1 MSVISAASSESA
13 VLTDSRL
20 AALCAETVE
29 RAFADY
35 DKQFQ
40 AITLRARERFLG
52 RDWVGSFADAAERLH
67 LYTLQMEKLTTQIRE
82 IMGPRVSE
90 RGIWAG
96 MKAVYSSLIATSAK
110 WEIAESFF
118 NSLTRRIFA
127 TEGVDQSIEF
137 VDTDFDE
144 APTTVPS
151 DTRRVYSGDS
161 IHELLIASLTDPSTG
176 FAEEHWCALD
186 ETAQRAAERL
196 EAAFRVSPQKTPGN
210 GRPKLEMIGSVFYR
224 GRGAYVVGHAFR
236 DSADRAPVAIALCLR
251 RPDEAGI
258 DLDAILIGETDL
270 AILFSFTR
278 AYFRVDTK
286 CPYQLV
292 RSLHELM
299 PRKRLIDLYNAIG
312 YHRHGKT
319 EFYRDFVRHL
329 RTSRDRFVTAE
340 GARGMVMLV
349 FTLPSYDVVF
359 KLIKDHFD
367 YPKENTRT
375 DVMQRYRLVFEHDRA
390 GRLVEAHEFEH
401 LRIARDRFDPALL
414 ADLLRDASSI
424 VRLDDDDV
432 VIAHTYVERRIRP
445 LNLFLFEANEGAV
458 AAAARDYGQSIK
470 DLAASNIFPGD
481 LLTKNFGVTRH
492 GRVVFYDYDELCFLT
507 DCNFRDLPQATTPEQ
522 EMAAEPWFSVRE
534 NDIFPEEF
542 PQFLRLPDAAR
553 ASLLER
559 HADLFRPEFW
569 RDMQEKLRAGEIPE
583 VFPYKTE
590 RRLSS
595 SLASVAGCT

>member
-13 VLTDSRL
+13 VLTGSRL

-29 RAFADY
+29 REFTDY
-35 DKQFQ
+35 DKQFR
-40 AITLRARERFLG
+40 AITLRARERFLE
-52 RDWVGSFADAAERLH
+52 RDWSGSYADAAERLR
-67 LYTLQMEKLTTQIRE
+67 LYTLQMEKLTTQIKQ
-82 IMGPRVSE
+82 IMGPRVTE
-90 RGIWAG
+90 RGIWVG
-96 MKAVYSSLIATSAK
+96 MKAVYSSLIATSTK

-144 APTTVPS
+144 APTTVPG
-151 DTRRVYSGDS
+151 DTRRVYSGGS
-161 IHELLIASLTDPSTG
+161 IHELLIAGLTDPSIG

-186 ETAQRAAERL
+186 ETAQRAAERV
-196 EAAFRVSPQKTPGN
+196 EAAFRASPQNTPGD
-210 GRPKLEMIGSVFYR
+210 GRPKLEMICSIFYR
-224 GRGAYVVGHAFR
+224 GRGAYLVARAFR
-236 DSADRAPVAIALCLR
+236 DSADRMPVALALCLR
-251 RPDEAGI
+251 RPDEGGI
-258 DLDAILIGETDL
+258 RLDAILIGETDL

-292 RSLHELM
+292 RSLHQLM

-319 EFYRDFVRHL
+319 EFYRDFVQHL
-329 RTSRDRFVTAE
+329 RTSSDRFVTAE
-340 GARGMVMLV
+340 GAHGMVMLV

-359 KLIKDHFD
+359 KLIKDRFD
-367 YPKENTRT
+367 YPKENTRA
-375 DVMQRYRLVFEHDRA
+375 DVMRRYRLVFEHDRA

-401 LRIARDRFDPALL
+401 LRIPRDRFDPALL
-414 ADLLRDASSI
+414 TDLLRDASSI

-445 LNLFLFEANEGAV
+445 LNLFLFEANEAAV

-507 DCNFRDLPQATTPEQ
+507 DCNFRDLPQATTLEQ

-559 HADLFRPEFW
+559 HADVFRPEFW
-569 RDMQEKLRAGEIPE
+569 RGMQKKLRAGEIPE
-583 VFPYKTE
+583 LFPYKAE

>member
-29 RAFADY
+29 REFADY
-35 DKQFQ
+35 DKQFR
-40 AITLRARERFLG
+40 AITLRARERFLD
-52 RDWVGSFADAAERLH
+52 RDWSGSYADAAERLH
-67 LYTLQMEKLTTQIRE
+67 LYTLQMEKLTTQIRQT
-82 IMGPRVSE
+82 MGPRVSE

-151 DTRRVYSGDS
+151 DAGRVYSGGS
-161 IHELLIASLTDPSTG
+161 IHELLIASLTDLSTG
-176 FAEEHWCALD
+176 FADEHWSALY
-186 ETAQRAAERL
+186 ETAQRGAERL
-196 EAAFRVSPQKTPGN
+196 EAAFGASSQKTPGH
-210 GRPKLEMIGSVFYR
+210 GRPKLEMIGSIFYR
-224 GRGAYVVGHAFR
+224 GCGAYLVGRAFR

-292 RSLHELM
+292 RSLHQLM

-319 EFYRDFVRHL
+319 EFYRDFVQHL
-329 RTSRDRFVTAE
+329 RTSSDRFVTAE

-359 KLIKDHFD
+359 KVIKDRFD
-367 YPKENTRT
+367 YPKENTRA
-375 DVMQRYRLVFEHDRA
+375 DVMRRYRIVFEHDRA

-401 LRIARDRFDPALL
+401 LRIARDRFDPELL
-414 ADLLRDASSI
+414 ADLLRDASSM

-445 LNLFLFEANEGAV
+445 LNLFLFEANEVAV

-542 PQFLRLPDAAR
+542 PQFLRLPDSAR
-553 ASLLER
+553 ASVLEG
-559 HADLFRPEFW
+559 HADLFCPEFW
-569 RDMQEKLRAGEIPE
+569 RGMQKKLRAGEIPE

-595 SLASVAGCT
+595 SLASVAGCR